1 MQTNDNE
8 YFRSA
13 VTDEWNTPRPLTG
26 QEQAEEQKQQTFR
39 TKRHKT
45 AQRAFSLAAPVAVV
59 AVAAT
64 LVTVVAGPVCPVCGK
79 EQCNYFYN
87 SNQMPAQIL
96 YEGDVPAAQPETSDG
111 ADRLTYLDYAFGG
124 VESQDQ
130 CRFLEM
136 DGQTAGISDKPLLY
150 FLYENGVDYSSHS
163 GTSFEDTESGAR
175 LVFYS
180 YSQDSVVVA
189 YVELVYLPQG
199 GSPEET
205 ETYGEMYLEKLFE
218 QGQDYTYAVTACEQ
232 PNLWLRA
239 YSAVPEVSAQQV
251 LEAVGK
257 PLVQPLPGGKVEVG
271 SSLYMTLPASHYLRF
286 CNMRWYGH
294 IYGYFYGEDGHATT
308 QRPVY
313 TYSQGEDITEYYFA
327 GSKNYGLDFYI
338 EFAERDWN
346 AVADAW
352 NELYRQAP
360 ATGHEPY
367 AVMVPLQSMTVNGVT
382 YDVYLDFLKYTEGG
396 VYDGGKVRFVPRQQP
411 TCRITT
417 YIFSQK
423 TTDPLSLSGKSLEKV
438 ASRDSDYMDVLS
450 LFYPAG
456 TEPNPLPTPESSPT
470 PTLTPEPTPTPRP
483 TPTPTGEETD
493 DSIALSTEFPYALPD
508 MHLANVGS
516 YTREQ
521 VAEANRVSSLVSP
534 GAAQTVV
541 AVRKAFETQT
551 DTSSGNA
558 VVTLAEEPYTNT
570 ELYAWLDGDGTLN
583 WYRDTNG
590 LGVDAYAVIR
600 PDGISYRYEWTAE
613 GPVSYT
619 VYPDRDTAFDLYD
632 QNPLL
637 AHCELENGLFGYS
650 APSMERDHTK
660 YTVGAAYEAPVSLK
674 DDNAFMAFGDTVFYD
689 LSSFSRMYTFY
700 VDDNMRLLSALYTYG
715 LGVSVVTP
723 DYTVFGV
730 IEDTPDITPVLE
742 AFARL
747 ETADCTLNVNGEDI
761 TLPLYTGI
769 DNHIAV
775 YADDAAIT
783 ASTPVSQ
790 PEGRSASIPDN
801 GAFTLDGP
809 VDITVRY

>member
-26 QEQAEEQKQQTFR
+26 QEQTEEQKQQTFR

-59 AVAAT
+59 TVAAT
-64 LVTVVAGPVCPVCGK
+64 LVTTVAYTLTPCPVCGK
-79 EQCNYFYN
+79 TQCNYFDSYEGI
-87 SNQMPAQIL
+87 PAQIL
-96 YEGDVPAAQPETSDG
+96 YEGDVSTVQPEISN
-111 ADRLTYLDYAFGG
+111 AENRLTYLDYSFGG
-124 VESQDQ
+124 VASQDQ
-130 CRFLEM
+130 CNFLEM
-136 DGQTAGISDKPLLY
+136 DGQTAGISDEPLLY
-150 FLYENGVDYSSHS
+150 FLYENGVDCSSHS

-294 IYGYFYGEDGHATT
+294 MYGYFYGEDGHATT

-382 YDVYLDFLKYTEGG
+382 YDVYLDFLRHTEDGE
-396 VYDGGKVRFVPRQQP
+396 YDGGKVRFVPRQQP
-411 TCRITT
+411 TCRISVH
-417 YIFSQK
+417 ILNQK
-423 TTDPLSLSGKSLEKV
+423 TTDPLSLSGKSLEEV

-450 LFYPAG
+450 LFYPEGA
-456 TEPNPLPTPESSPT
+456 EPNPLPAPEPSPT
-470 PTLTPEPTPTPRP
+470 PSP
-483 TPTPTGEETD
+483 TPTPTPEKEPEEPFAFKLYFVP
-493 DSIALSTEFPYALPD
+493 DSGGDEVQAMNGNIVTELPRQ
-508 MHLANVGS
+508 LEEQGFNPAGFTGWWWGS
-516 YTREQ
+516 YQEDYFLDAYTFRNWDET
-521 VAEANRVSSLVSP
+521 VLAYIEAVWLKDGSMPQESDRYGTDMEYYPADIDWSQAKSY
-534 GAAQTVV
+534 
-541 AVRKAFETQT
+541 AVRA
-551 DTSSGNA
+551 
-558 VVTLAEEPYTNT
+558 AEGGY
-570 ELYAWLDGDGTLN
+570 YIRVYSFLDGLTAQEILDNTTDSLSE
-583 WYRDTNG
+583 
-590 LGVDAYAVIR
+590 GV
-600 PDGISYRYEWTAE
+600 
-613 GPVSYT
+613 
-619 VYPDRDTAFDLYD
+619 
-632 QNPLL
+632 Q
-637 AHCELENGLFGYS
+637 
-650 APSMERDHTK
+650 
-660 YTVGAAYEAPVSLK
+660 
-674 DDNAFMAFGDTVFYD
+674 
-689 LSSFSRMYTFY
+689 
-700 VDDNMRLLSALYTYG
+700 
-715 LGVSVVTP
+715 
-723 DYTVFGV
+723 
-730 IEDTPDITPVLE
+730 
-742 AFARL
+742 
-747 ETADCTLNVNGEDI
+747 
-761 TLPLYTGI
+761 
-769 DNHIAV
+769 
-775 YADDAAIT
+775 
-783 ASTPVSQ
+783 
-790 PEGRSASIPDN
+790 
-801 GAFTLDGP
+801 
-809 VDITVRY
+809 

>member
-45 AQRAFSLAAPVAVV
+45 AQRAFSLAAPMAVV

-64 LVTVVAGPVCPVCGK
+64 LVTTVAGPVCPVCGK
-79 EQCNYFYN
+79 EQCNYFY
-87 SNQMPAQIL
+87 SYDEIPAQIL
-96 YEGDVPAAQPETSDG
+96 YEGDVPTIQPEISN
-111 ADRLTYLDYAFGG
+111 AENRLTYLDYAFGG
-124 VESQDQ
+124 VASQDQ
-130 CRFLEM
+130 CDFLEM
-136 DGQTAGISDKPLLY
+136 DGQTAGISDEPLLY

-257 PLVQPLPGGKVEVG
+257 PLVLPLPGSKVEVG
-271 SSLYMTLPASHYLRF
+271 SSLYMTLPASQYLWSS
-286 CNMRWYGH
+286 NIKEYGYA
-294 IYGYFYGEDGHATT
+294 YGYFYGEDGHATT
-308 QRPVY
+308 ERPVY
-313 TYSQGEDITEYYFA
+313 AYSQGPEVTGYYFRDSTIS
-327 GSKNYGLDFYI
+327 GSDFRI
-338 EFAERDWN
+338 EFAARDWN

-360 ATGHEPY
+360 ATGHEHWG
-367 AVMVPLQSMTVNGVT
+367 MTVPLQSMTVNGVT
-382 YDVYLDFLKYTEGG
+382 YDVYLDFLKRSENGEYNGG
-396 VYDGGKVRFVPRQQP
+396 TVRFVPRQQP
-411 TCRITT
+411 TCRISCSIYST
-417 YIFSQK
+417 K
-423 TTDPLSLSGKSLEKV
+423 TADPLSLSGKSLEEV

-450 LFYPAG
+450 LFYPEGAQ
-456 TEPNPLPTPESSPT
+456 PNPLPAPEPSPT
-470 PTLTPEPTPTPRP
+470 PTPA
-483 TPTPTGEETD
+483 PTGEETD

-730 IEDTPDITPVLE
+730 IPDTPDTSSALR
-742 AFARL
+742 AFSGL
-747 ETADCTLNVNGEDI
+747 ETVDCTLNVNGEDI

-775 YADDAAIT
+775 YADGATIT
-783 ASTPVSQ
+783 ASAPVSQ
-790 PEGRSASIPDN
+790 PEGSSTSIPD
-801 GAFTLDGP
+801 GGTFTLDGP
-809 VDITVRY
+809 VDITVSY